1 MGLVKH
7 TMAIEAS
14 LLDTQN
20 EWLNLGFKFSP
31 FSSDNKSNHYRSQ
44 SFVSCLNK
52 MLTLDTT
59 NTCIS
64 ILNGESGSG
73 KTTCLKTFSK
83 TQSIYHNVYIPAS
96 SGLSPINLQKVIQ
109 LNTGVKTQIHRNP
122 AKEQVVKLLRQL
134 SSLKYKIRII
144 IDDAEKLPQT
154 TLSLLDIINQTQ
166 PTGDTLQFLL
176 ASTNPIQ
183 SHFPANIYVL
193 NLTNLSQ
200 KETQKY
206 IMLRLTRALSNTE
219 GVNIPQSVIDKVYHL
234 SQGNIVRINNLA
246 SVHICNHLITHEEQQ
261 DTMSS
266 HNDSHELQRKQT
278 LLYLVLPLA
287 ILQIISVYYAIS
299 PAPKAIVKKLTAMHS
314 TPKVE
319 AVAAKRIISTPLI
332 EQEQATAAETTS
344 TTHVDEKNID
354 NTQVTLTKTDETIV
368 AEDPA
373 IIASVADTAPEAL
386 TAAVAEPTPTTEAPT
401 PITATYPDLSNGWVL
416 QLAALDTPTQV
427 SQFTEKASPGI
438 VHKIWSYPAKRG
450 KAEKIIV
457 VLGPLESKNMIDEV
471 KTNHGNW
478 LKKVNAWTRS
488 SKSVQQELPSA

>member
-1 MGLVKH
+1 
-7 TMAIEAS
+7 MAIEAS

-109 LNTGVKTQIHRNP
+109 LNTGVKTQIQRNP

-154 TLSLLDIINQTQ
+154 TLSLLDIINQIQ

-176 ASTNPIQ
+176 ASTNPVQ

-193 NLTNLSQ
+193 NLTNLSL

-219 GVNIPQSVIDKVYHL
+219 GINIPQSVIDKVYHL

-246 SVHICNHLITHEEQQ
+246 SVHICNHLITH
-261 DTMSS
+261 
-266 HNDSHELQRKQT
+266 
-278 LLYLVLPLA
+278 
-287 ILQIISVYYAIS
+287 
-299 PAPKAIVKKLTAMHS
+299 
-314 TPKVE
+314 
-319 AVAAKRIISTPLI
+319 
-332 EQEQATAAETTS
+332 
-344 TTHVDEKNID
+344 
-354 NTQVTLTKTDETIV
+354 
-368 AEDPA
+368 
-373 IIASVADTAPEAL
+373 
-386 TAAVAEPTPTTEAPT
+386 
-401 PITATYPDLSNGWVL
+401 
-416 QLAALDTPTQV
+416 
-427 SQFTEKASPGI
+427 
-438 VHKIWSYPAKRG
+438 
-450 KAEKIIV
+450 
-457 VLGPLESKNMIDEV
+457 
-471 KTNHGNW
+471 
-478 LKKVNAWTRS
+478 
-488 SKSVQQELPSA
+488 